1 ECMSPESLTGV
12 PCPSAPRGET
22 ARGKEFAS
30 FFFFKTNWTYQARSA
45 RDMRARRCACPRLS
59 GRCRVGL
66 HQAHSI
72 HPGHPDLHSPR
83 ARVAAANHASWRT
96 VPSNSGV
103 PAHSIA
109 VSCRRSEAFGLL
121 ANCFPFDPRGRI
133 LLVVLLDG
141 AAVGAPRGVGSHS
154 HFHQFVTAVFAC
166 ETHHD

>member
-72 HPGHPDLHSPR
+72 HPGHPDLITTRASCSSEPR
-83 ARVAAANHASWRT
+83 FL
-96 VPSNSGV
+96 
-103 PAHSIA
+103 AHCSLELRG
-109 VSCRRSEAFGLL
+109 SRSFYC
-121 ANCFPFDPRGRI
+121 CFMSQI
-133 LLVVLLDG
+133 
-141 AAVGAPRGVGSHS
+141 
-154 HFHQFVTAVFAC
+154 
-166 ETHHD
+166 